1 MATLN
6 LDDPRQQRVLAPV
19 IAIGALALL
28 ILLIAVLFRLAIG

>member
-19 IAIGALALL
+19 LAVGALALL
-28 ILLIAVLFRLAIG
+28 ILLIVALFRLAL